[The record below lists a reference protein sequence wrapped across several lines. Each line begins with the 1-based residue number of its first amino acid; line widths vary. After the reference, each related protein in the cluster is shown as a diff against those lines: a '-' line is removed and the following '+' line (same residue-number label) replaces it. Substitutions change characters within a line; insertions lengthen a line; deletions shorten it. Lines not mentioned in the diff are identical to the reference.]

1 MDCIIIL
8 TFRAVQLGYNSKI
21 DMAYH
26 NSYQTSS
33 QMQAQMPPQAP
44 LPQMPT
50 QAPLPRMPRQART
63 QAPPG
68 STISTQGAAIKYTII
83 APSKVLVFS
92 EKAKGWT
99 SFRSHTQMQN
109 ALSMGNN
116 YYTFNNGNLY
126 IHYSEDQ
133 DRNTFY
139 NTYHESTINVILND
153 QPGLVKM
160 FNTLN
165 YEGSQSRIKQFVSQ
179 TLTLPFQKRTTYS
192 DQEIYNLSDKDG
204 WYVCS
209 IFTDMEEGSV
219 YEFLNHE
226 NKWFNN
232 VNRLIDI
239 NLSEADTSDFT
250 FQGLGTVEK

>member
-1 MDCIIIL
+1 MDRIIIL
-8 TFRAVQLGYNSKI
+8 TFRTVHCGYNLKI

-26 NSYQTSS
+26 NSYQAPP
-33 QMQAQMPPQAP
+33 QMQMPPQA
-44 LPQMPT
+44 QMQVPPAFVPPT
-50 QAPLPRMPRQART
+50 EGTA
-63 QAPPG
+63 
-68 STISTQGAAIKYTII
+68 YTII

-109 ALSMGNN
+109 ALSMGNG
-116 YYTFNNGNLY
+116 YYTFDMGNLY

-139 NTYHESTINVILND
+139 NTYHESTINVVLND

-179 TLTLPFQKRTTYS
+179 TLTLPLQPTTAYN

-204 WYVCS
+204 WYVCN

-239 NLSEADTSDFT
+239 NLKEADTSDFT
-250 FQGLGTVEK
+250 FQGLGTVNKYHPPIV

>member
-1 MDCIIIL
+1 MDRIIIL
-8 TFRAVQLGYNSKI
+8 TFRPVHCGYNSKI

-26 NSYQTSS
+26 NSYQALP
-33 QMQAQMPPQAP
+33 QMQMPPQM
-44 LPQMPT
+44 QM
-50 QAPLPRMPRQART
+50 
-63 QAPPG
+63 QAPPAFVPDTTTPTEG
-68 STISTQGAAIKYTII
+68 TAYTII

-109 ALSMGNN
+109 ALSMGNG
-116 YYTFNNGNLY
+116 YYTFDMGNLY

-139 NTYHESTINVILND
+139 NTYHESTINVVLND

-179 TLTLPFQKRTTYS
+179 TLTLPLQPVTTYN

-204 WYVCS
+204 WYVCN

-239 NLSEADTSDFT
+239 NLREADTSDFT
-250 FQGLGTVEK
+250 FQGLGTVSRYKITPTG

>member
-1 MDCIIIL
+1 M
-8 TFRAVQLGYNSKI
+8 G
-21 DMAYH
+21 YH
-26 NSYQTSS
+26 NSYQAPP
-33 QMQAQMPPQAP
+33 QMQAPPQA
-44 LPQMPT
+44 
-50 QAPLPRMPRQART
+50 RM
-63 QAPPG
+63 QAPPAFVPDTATPT
-68 STISTQGAAIKYTII
+68 STEGTAYTII

-109 ALSMGNN
+109 ALSMGNG
-116 YYTFNNGNLY
+116 YYTFDRGNLY

-139 NTYHESTINVILND
+139 NTYHESTINVVLND

-179 TLTLPFQKRTTYS
+179 TLTLSPQPTTTYN

-204 WYVCS
+204 WYVCN

-250 FQGLGTVEK
+250 FQGLGTVKDSG